1 MDWEINDVLART
13 LVIFGQHKEALR
25 VAKQA
30 NEIGKI
36 EERRVEKKGY
46 RRKDIEEHS
55 RVRADATAGQKGEEK
70 ER

>member
-1 MDWEINDVLART
+1 MDWEINDVPLART

-36 EERRVEKKGY
+36 EERRG
-46 RRKDIEEHS
+46 R
-55 RVRADATAGQKGEEK
+55 K
-70 ER
+70 ERI

>member
-36 EERRVEKKGY
+36 EERRG
-46 RRKDIEEHS
+46 R
-55 RVRADATAGQKGEEK
+55 K
-70 ER
+70 ERI

>member
-1 MDWEINDVLART
+1 MIASRELASHARKMDWEINDVLART

-36 EERRVEKKGY
+36 EERRG
-46 RRKDIEEHS
+46 R
-55 RVRADATAGQKGEEK
+55 K
-70 ER
+70 ERI